1 MGVSYTTARARDRR
15 AVRLGAS
22 GLGRDGLVAAAAFVA
37 LLLIAVCYLGR
48 LHALDAMDAAVRL
61 PVMHL
66 STVTDAAE
74 LEPAMALAFE
84 HPVDR
89 RLAARELHAAI
100 RGAHEGVANVG
111 ALSRIEVPVA
121 ALDRLPPGSV
131 FTSRRIAAL
140 EAATG
145 DDGDGDGAAPA
156 VPLFTAADL
165 AAVKPALI
173 VRTRDEHRRVV
184 FWCALAFV
192 GAFLA
197 VPLAWRYRGV
207 RGDRV
212 LLAGALLLTT
222 LGFLVMLSRP
232 DPLRDTVLVVRYTQ
246 GVAIGLAAFLVVSFL
261 DVRRLAHLGF
271 SYLPLAVGL
280 ALSLALIVF
289 GSGPGTSGA
298 RINLGPVQPMEA
310 IRLLLA
316 LFLAGYFA
324 RRWEVIRQLHGTTFR
339 NRQLP
344 GWLNLPRPD
353 HVLPVVA
360 AVALALVLFFALR
373 DLGPALL
380 LSTVFLAMFA
390 VARARVGMAIAG
402 LVVLVAGFYVGHQA
416 GISSTL
422 SSRVAM
428 WQSPWENAVRG
439 GDQVA
444 QAMWTLASGGTFGT
458 GLGLGSTRFLPA
470 GHTDLVLAAVA
481 EELGAGGVMAAIV
494 VFGVIAWRGL
504 RISRNASTDYGFF
517 LALAVT
523 LLIVTPALVMTAGM
537 LGLIPLTGVVTP
549 FVSYGGSAMVV
560 NFVALGL
567 LVACAAGREPESV
580 SAPFRVPVRWLG
592 ASLAASV
599 VILVVVWARVQVVSA
614 DEVLVRPQLGRQADG
629 GVRFQYNPRVLEMA
643 RLIPRGTVFDRAGIP
658 LATDDPAL
666 VQAEADVYERM
677 RLPARELCPNPGG
690 RCYPLGGH
698 AFHVLG
704 DAQTRTNWAASNSS
718 YVERDA
724 EDRLRGFDDRAVSV
738 RTSGADE
745 DRAVAL
751 RRDYTPL
758 VPLVRHRWEPE
769 HPDVKA
775 VFDRPRDIRLTI
787 DARLQYQV
795 AGILARSVA
804 AAGVK
809 QGAAVIIDA
818 DTGEVLAS
826 ASYPWPGA
834 RTSSVPADALLDRAR
849 YGLYPP
855 GSTFKVITAAAAL
868 REDPSLSGLA
878 FVCSR
883 LPGDRVGARLP
894 GVSRPVRDDV
904 RDRHPHGAIAMH
916 DGLVRSCNAYFA
928 QLALRLGPE
937 VLAGTSSLAGIALS
951 PSSDPATL
959 NANLPH
965 AGYGQ
970 GQVLTTPLRLARVA
984 AAIGADGVIREV
996 PIVLEAGAP
1005 VATAFLTPD
1014 SARLL
1019 ARSLRDAV
1027 TGGTGR
1033 LLASHP
1039 ARIAGKTGTA
1049 EVDDAASHAWF
1060 MGFAP
1065 HGEATK
1071 RIAFAVILENAGYGG
1086 ASAAA
1091 AAGQMV
1097 TAAASLG
1104 LVR

>member
-15 AVRLGAS
+15 LVRLGAS
-22 GLGRDGLVAAAAFVA
+22 GLRSDGLVMATACVA
-37 LLLIAVCYLGR
+37 LLLIGVCYVGR
-48 LHALDAMDAAVRL
+48 LHALDVVDAAARQ
-61 PVMHL
+61 PVVHL
-66 STVTDAAE
+66 RTGTGAAE

-84 HPVDR
+84 HPADR
-89 RLAARELHAAI
+89 RVAARELHAAL
-100 RGAHEGVANVG
+100 RGAYADIANVG
-111 ALSRIEVPVA
+111 ALSRIELPVA
-121 ALDRLPPGSV
+121 AIERLPPGSV
-131 FTSRRIAAL
+131 FAGRRSAAL
-140 EAATG
+140 EAAKG
-145 DDGDGDGAAPA
+145 SDDGAVTPA

-165 AAVKPALI
+165 SAVKPALI

-184 FWCALAFV
+184 IWCALALV

-197 VPLAWRYRGV
+197 IPVAWRYRGV

-246 GVAIGLAAFLVVSFL
+246 GVAIGVAAFLAVSLL
-261 DVRRLAHLGF
+261 DVRRMAHLGF
-271 SYLPLAVGL
+271 SYLPLAAGL
-280 ALSLALIVF
+280 ALSLVLIVF

-360 AVALALVLFFALR
+360 AVALALVLFFALK

-390 VARARVGMAIAG
+390 VARARVGMAIGG
-402 LVVLVAGFYVGHQA
+402 LVVLIAGFYVGHQA

-444 QAMWTLASGGTFGT
+444 QAMWTLASGGPSGT
-458 GLGLGSTRFLPA
+458 GLGLGSTRYLPA

-481 EELGAGGVMAAIV
+481 EELGVAGVLAAIV

-504 RISRNASTDYGFF
+504 RISRSASTDYGFF
-517 LALAVT
+517 LALAMT

-580 SAPFRVPVRWLG
+580 TAPFRVPVRWLG
-592 ASLAASV
+592 ATLASV
-599 VILVVVWARVQVVSA
+599 VVVLGVVWARVQVVSA
-614 DEVLVRPQLGRQADG
+614 DEFLVRPQLGRQADG
-629 GVRFQYNPRVLEMA
+629 GVRYQYNPRVLEMA

-658 LATDDPAL
+658 LATDDPSL
-666 VQAEADVYERM
+666 VHAEVEAYERM
-677 RLPARELCPNPGG
+677 RISARELCPKPGD

-724 EDRLRGFDDRAVSV
+724 EDRLRGFDDRAASV
-738 RTSGADE
+738 RTSGAGE
-745 DRAVAL
+745 ESVAL

-769 HPDVKA
+769 HPEVKA

-795 AGILARSVA
+795 AGILSRSVT

-809 QGAAVIIDA
+809 KGAAVIIDA
-818 DTGEVLAS
+818 DTGDVLAS

-834 RTSSVPADALLDRAR
+834 RVSAVSPDPLLDRAR

-883 LPGDRVGARLP
+883 LPGDRVGVRLP
-894 GVSRPVRDDV
+894 GVSRPIRDDV

-951 PSSDPATL
+951 PSSDPVML
-959 NANLPH
+959 NVNLPH

-984 AAIGADGVIREV
+984 AAIGSDGAIREV
-996 PIVLEAGAP
+996 PIVMESGAP
-1005 VATAFLTPD
+1005 VTATFLTPD

-1027 TGGTGR
+1027 TSGTGR
-1033 LLASHP
+1033 LLAGHP

-1065 HGEATK
+1065 HGEATR